1 MKRTE
6 KDCSSIE
13 LVVTEKGRERR
24 VIAESVEQIGGA
36 QKQRREEQTKQR
48 VAEDV
53 GRPEQR
59 SAKKAEQRV
68 PEKQSEEQSEADQEV
83 RVAVIGIWK
92 LKPWWED
99 CCFLRRVR
107 TTHQATQWS

>member
-1 MKRTE
+1 ME

-24 VIAESVEQIGGA
+24 VIAESVEQIGRTE
-36 QKQRREEQTKQR
+36 KRRANK
-48 VAEDV
+48 AES
-53 GRPEQR
+53 GRGDWETRAEKR
-59 SAKKAEQRV
+59 SAKKAEQRG
-68 PEKQSEEQSEADQEV
+68 PEGQSGREKQSEADREA
-83 RVAVIGIWK
+83 RVAEMGIWQ

-107 TTHQATQWS
+107 TRIRSGHS